1 MRFLGTQ
8 DIALRAEKDALELNI
23 QKAGMSGAEK
33 RDPQSVAKMRQR
45 LSEIYTRLDP
55 AKAVKEQVKANQG
68 TRFNPAMGDYDPLN
82 MNLQTAMALVDRKYG
97 NQPGYLK
104 SRDQVKYS
112 IQNQLSGGTPIDSAS
127 VVGRARDELTK
138 ATKKDPGGAKAATL
152 ESRRNLV
159 DAQKTKASDLEGM
172 TNPYDIAMTLMDL
185 QNQGGM
191 DRPIGGGM
199 ANRPNISPYGNSL
212 PAQAMAAAGMVTDQM
227 RPSESIP
234 STQGILGK
242 EKGVQVDAFIKSLGS
257 MFDPAQLATPI
268 TGAADMADM
277 AFRALDPVARQ
288 QVEKELKGAT
298 KEEQDTFIARML
310 GMLTGG
316 IIQGKIGAKLSSR
329 LKSAADRPL
338 PAPLEEA
345 LTNMAANQGTKRNFL
360 PEIAT
365 KTNPDQIGLAQ
376 AASMK
381 RPVKSQATPAPKSS
395 SAPAYSI
402 DAPEKLYHGSPSKFS
417 QLKDQPL
424 YFTSEYPGQT
434 RKYSELGG
442 RGSNRQFEPLFVDEQ
457 GVVYE
462 RQPNDVWAAKWDSG
476 EDGELVPLP
485 ESARSSIPNLTLDDV
500 ERLQRNWVGGGMAP
514 EAYRYETK
522 GSGKLLNLVREEKP
536 GDSHGFIR
544 GDSQAIK
551 DVIGTLDPQG
561 NSLAQTIIE
570 KARKEGY
577 FDWQD
582 TTMLSESWA
591 STRNGRLQTEAW
603 NIISSQLKEKGYSGI
618 RFADDGSVTTALL
631 DKPTFSSRTELR
643 SKVNEPIATPA
654 DFTVGQEIKVPKKN
668 GSEVAAKVTD
678 VTDVSVGIET
688 AAGVKKFYSPE
699 DAKAILKPQEQPVQA
714 KATPMATQLAPE
726 DILVHPDIQF
736 RGKAKSSEMVIDKTG
751 NVTTK
756 LKSVDAYN
764 KTQGGSLLVWESNT
778 GKRFVV
784 DGHHRLELAK
794 RATRFVDDTP
804 EGQIDVPRE
813 IPVNVIREADGWSL
827 NEAQFKGL
835 MANLRDQKADPLDAA
850 LILRKRGITPDQIDG
865 FFTKEGVTVSAA
877 RSKEIKGTMGLSVPA
892 FERAMGSYDVNQQS
906 VAGLGSIDGLTPEQ
920 QLAAI
925 GILEKGD
932 HNTFKEGAVIAQKIK
947 DRGAGT
953 VTKAADEQMGFGDMF
968 GDGGPDPFA
977 DYLSTIGTEATLQ
990 KMAEGQITKKFR
1002 DLNAPLNADL
1012 LEGEFINADLRGA
1025 LKDKLGGSQS
1035 KARGKVDILFDLDKN
1050 FQRYVSEQA
1059 QKVMNGNVSEDQAAK
1074 EIAQAAI
1081 DKIGS
1086 PDFEREFV
1094 RGLVQPS
1101 PDSGSNGG
1109 LPPGPPDAG
1118 GVPGSP
1124 DAGGPKRVNPKQ
1136 RRQAGKTDPKT
1147 LGAAAGAALTG
1158 AAFYFKDDINKAI
1171 EENDLEDIRN
1181 TLIKAGIGTAL
1192 ATVLFDKGRGAV
1204 IGATKNSF
1212 DPFRVILDPRSVEK
1226 LSATGPFK
1234 SSLAD
1239 VLTVNDLYKLKTAKA
1254 MINVEKTAKDVFG
1267 KNPGKNPVYKEW
1279 NTKYRDHVEQ
1289 NIANGKKWDDGVPED
1304 FAKFAKSAI
1313 KEMDTMLDEWEKL
1326 GGRIKVANNGLQQ
1339 TKMEIGASIKL
1350 ATGEWAEYQG
1360 FSKLKDGA
1368 VKLQVEVVNAAG
1380 KKVLRD
1386 IAPGEEFGRPVYR
1399 MGEAYVPRIYTRS
1412 FIEQLLKGD
1421 DTFKSALSDAVVKAG
1436 GDPLSDAEF
1445 TSLKDMARGFAE
1457 TEAATD
1463 INSFMGNLQ
1472 KERQLQFA
1480 KFEYTTPDGKKVVVD
1495 PYENSYFDAV
1505 RKYTDRAAKRVAVA
1519 QVLGVESDVL
1529 AKVIDGVRGVDYDG
1543 ANYLTSLVGNLLD
1556 LGPKAPDQRNWM
1568 SKLARKEGQYQAVT
1582 KLLGGTSAISQF
1594 ADIIIPLT
1602 EFGPVTVGRAIQKL
1616 VKDPTFKSDID
1627 AFNGGTQAWVKEMT
1641 GVENTG
1647 GKAEIAT
1654 AKFIDT
1660 GMAVVLLKQ
1669 MDKTMKRVNT
1679 ASVVTEV
1686 ERIGKKIEA
1695 GQNLTGP
1702 ETRAI
1707 ERLGLA
1713 KWQDSIKSVGLE
1725 KTMAK
1730 ERFQADIA
1738 GHAKTFQYSGATEDL
1753 PLWMSHPAGAMAM
1766 RFKKPWY
1773 VATKTLMQGA
1783 LNEASQGNFTPFARA
1798 VAYSVTVGAGAQ
1810 YMKDIIKMSGLDD
1823 ETRTLLMEALQGK
1836 DAGKFGEAIKRM
1848 FVDAPLEK
1856 NYLAQ
1861 GIRNIREEK
1870 AGALMQLFGLVGQTI
1885 YESGSSG
1892 IAGEVLPIN
1901 QRSQSDVRRFD
1912 SFDSFKPISVQSAL
1926 RGLGMGGAMI
1936 NKMGG
1941 TLTPE
1946 KANADIYEAF
1956 RSEVIP
1962 ARRVFDLFNA
1972 KPDEVRARE
1981 DARKIKIENA
1991 KVPKDLPTKERNQ
2004 ILEGVATPEKVRR
2017 SIRNSIKSG
2026 KKLKL

>member
-8 DIALRAEKDALELNI
+8 DIALRAEKDALEQNI

-82 MNLQTAMALVDRKYG
+82 MNLETAMALVDRKYG

-159 DAQKTKASDLEGM
+159 DTQKTKASDLEGM

-242 EKGVQVDAFIKSLGS
+242 EKGVQVDAFLKSMGS

-316 IIQGKIGAKLSSR
+316 VIQGKIGAKLSSR

-338 PAPLEEA
+338 PAPLEDV

-360 PEIAT
+360 PEMKAT
-365 KTNPDQIGLAQ
+365 QPVPDQIGLAQ

-381 RPVKSQATPAPKSS
+381 RPVKP
-395 SAPAYSI
+395 
-402 DAPEKLYHGSPSKFS
+402 
-417 QLKDQPL
+417 
-424 YFTSEYPGQT
+424 
-434 RKYSELGG
+434 R
-442 RGSNRQFEPLFVDEQ
+442 V
-457 GVVYE
+457 
-462 RQPNDVWAAKWDSG
+462 
-476 EDGELVPLP
+476 
-485 ESARSSIPNLTLDDV
+485 
-500 ERLQRNWVGGGMAP
+500 
-514 EAYRYETK
+514 
-522 GSGKLLNLVREEKP
+522 
-536 GDSHGFIR
+536 
-544 GDSQAIK
+544 
-551 DVIGTLDPQG
+551 
-561 NSLAQTIIE
+561 
-570 KARKEGY
+570 
-577 FDWQD
+577 
-582 TTMLSESWA
+582 
-591 STRNGRLQTEAW
+591 
-603 NIISSQLKEKGYSGI
+603 
-618 RFADDGSVTTALL
+618 
-631 DKPTFSSRTELR
+631 
-643 SKVNEPIATPA
+643 EPIATPA

-668 GSEVAAKVTD
+668 GSESAAKVTD

-699 DAKAILKPQEQPVQA
+699 DAKAILKPQENT
-714 KATPMATQLAPE
+714 ATPRTPTDVVFETMSPD
-726 DILVHPDIQF
+726 DIQVHPKMQF
-736 RGKAKSSEMVIDKTG
+736 RGIAKSSTQLVDRNG
-751 NVTTK
+751 NVTGEYK
-756 LKSVDAYN
+756 DVKNFYPSQA
-764 KTQGGSLLVWESNT
+764 GPLLVWEAKD

-784 DGHHRLELAK
+784 DGHHRLDMAK
-794 RATRFVDDTP
+794 RADGFFEKNPD
-804 EGQIDVPRE
+804 GSLVPQDRKLSVEVKRE
-813 IPVNVIREADGWSL
+813 VDGWSA
-827 NEAQFKGL
+827 EQIQFEGV
-835 MANLRDQKADPLDAA
+835 MRNLRDQKADPLDAA
-850 LILRKRGITPDQIDG
+850 YVLRNRGFKPNEIQAYFKESGVKADGRTTQTIEGLLALDETTFTRALDNQNIDQ
-865 FFTKEGVTVSAA
+865 KALAGV
-877 RSKEIKGTMGLSVPA
+877 GTQGLSP
-892 FERAMGSYDVNQQS
+892 R
-906 VAGLGSIDGLTPEQ
+906 Q
-920 QLAAI
+920 QLAALSA
-925 GILEKGD
+925 LED
-932 HNTFKEGAVIAQKIK
+932 ERINTFKQGQYLGQAIK
-947 DRGAGT
+947 DAGEPVLKKT
-953 VTKAADEQMGFGDMF
+953 DDSGQGGFGDMF
-968 GDGGPDPFA
+968 GDEFA
-977 DYLSTIGTEATLQ
+977 DYESTLATTVVLRSAAEGIVARRFKSLLEPIGMEKLDGEVINATGRKELASGLGKSRRDVTSKLDGIFRDNDFKEFVSQTARDVLNENITEAQGATRI
-990 KMAEGQITKKFR
+990 AEEAARRISGQS
-1002 DLNAPLNADL
+1002 
-1012 LEGEFINADLRGA
+1012 EGEILRNAILGEPKAGGDGA
-1025 LKDKLGGSQS
+1025 
-1035 KARGKVDILFDLDKN
+1035 VPP
-1050 FQRYVSEQA
+1050 SE
-1059 QKVMNGNVSEDQAAK
+1059 
-1074 EIAQAAI
+1074 
-1081 DKIGS
+1081 
-1086 PDFEREFV
+1086 
-1094 RGLVQPS
+1094 
-1101 PDSGSNGG
+1101 
-1109 LPPGPPDAG
+1109 PPGAR
-1118 GVPGSP
+1118 PGSP
-1124 DAGGPKRVNPKQ
+1124 DPGQPKRVNPKQ
-1136 RRQAGKTDPKT
+1136 KRQAGKTDPKT

-1239 VLTVNDLYKLKTAKA
+1239 VLTVNDLYKLKSAKA

-1289 NIANGKKWDDGVPED
+1289 NIANGKKWDDGVPEE
-1304 FAKFAKSAI
+1304 FATFAKSAI

-1326 GGRIKVANNGLQQ
+1326 GGRIKVTNNGLQQ

-1360 FSKLKDGA
+1360 FSKLKDGT

-1412 FIEQLLKGD
+1412 FIEQILKGD
-1421 DTFKSALSDAVVKAG
+1421 DAFKSALSEAVVKAG

-1445 TSLKDMARGFAE
+1445 TSLKDMARGFTE

-1519 QVLGVESDVL
+1519 EVLGVESDVL

-1602 EFGPVTVGRAIQKL
+1602 EFGPKTVGRAIQKL

-1647 GKAEIAT
+1647 GKGEIAT

-1660 GMAVVLLKQ
+1660 GMAVVQLKQ
-1669 MDKTMKRVNT
+1669 MDKTMKRINT
-1679 ASVVTEV
+1679 ASVVTQV
-1686 ERIGKKIEA
+1686 EQIGKKIEA
-1695 GQNLTGP
+1695 KQPLTGP
-1702 ETRAI
+1702 ESRMVD
-1707 ERLGLA
+1707 RLGMT
-1713 KWQDSIKSVGLE
+1713 KWVDAIKKDGL
-1725 KTMAK
+1725 KTTMAK
-1730 ERFQADIA
+1730 EKFQADIA
-1738 GHAKTFQYSGATEDL
+1738 GHAKTFQYSGAAEDL
-1753 PLWMSHPAGAMAM
+1753 PQWMSHPVGAIAM

-1783 LNEASQGNFTPFARA
+1783 LNEASQGNFTPFARL
-1798 VAYSVTVGAGAQ
+1798 VAYSVGVGAGAQ

-1823 ETRTLLMEALQGK
+1823 ETRDLLT
-1836 DAGKFGEAIKRM
+1836 DAWKGADAAKFGEAIKRM
-1848 FVDAPLEK
+1848 FVDVPLEK

-1901 QRSQSDVRRFD
+1901 QRSQSDVRQFN
-1912 SFDSFKPISVQSAL
+1912 SWDSFKPISYQSGMRIAGMVGAQVQ
-1926 RGLGMGGAMI
+1926 
-1936 NKMGG
+1936 KMGG

-1946 KANADIYEAF
+1946 KADANTYEAF

>member
-8 DIALRAEKDALELNI
+8 DIALRAEKDALEQNI

-159 DAQKTKASDLEGM
+159 DAQRTKASDLEGM

-242 EKGVQVDAFIKSLGS
+242 EKGVQVDAFLKSMGS

-298 KEEQDTFIARML
+298 KEEQDTFIARVL

-316 IIQGKIGAKLSSR
+316 VIQGKIGAKLSSR

-338 PAPLEEA
+338 PAPLEDV
-345 LTNMAANQGTKRNFL
+345 LTNMAASQGTKRNFL

-381 RPVKSQATPAPKSS
+381 RPAKPRVEPAPKSP

-424 YFTSEYPGQT
+424 YFMSEYPGQT

-462 RQPNDVWAAKWDSG
+462 RQPNNVWAAKWDSG

-485 ESARSSIPNLTLDDV
+485 ESARSSIPNLNLDDV
-500 ERLQRNWVGGGMAP
+500 ERMQRNWVGGGMAP

-522 GSGKLLNLVREEKP
+522 GSGKLLNLVREERP
-536 GDSHGFIR
+536 GDPGGFIK
-544 GDSQAIK
+544 GDSQAVK
-551 DVIGTLDPQG
+551 DIIGKLDPQG
-561 NSLAQTIIE
+561 NSLAQEIIE

-618 RFADDGSVTTALL
+618 RFADDGTVTTALL
-631 DKPTFSSRTELR
+631 DKPIFSNRTELR
-643 SKVNEPIATPA
+643 SKVKEPITKPA
-654 DFTVGQEIKVPKKN
+654 DFTVGQDIKVPKKN

-678 VTDVSVGIET
+678 VTDFSVGIET
-688 AAGVKKFYSPE
+688 TGGVKKFYSPE

-877 RSKEIKGTMGLSVPA
+877 RSKEIKGTMGLSDPA

-906 VAGLGSIDGLTPEQ
+906 VAGVGSIDGLTPEQ

-1035 KARGKVDILFDLDKN
+1035 KARGKVDILFDLDKD

-1059 QKVMNGNVSEDQAAK
+1059 QKVMNGDVPETQAAN

-1081 DKIGS
+1081 DRIGS

-1094 RGLVQPS
+1094 RGLVQPRA
-1101 PDSGSNGG
+1101 DSGFNGG
-1109 LPPGPPDAG
+1109 LPPGPPDTG

-1124 DAGGPKRVNPKQ
+1124 GAGQPKRVNPKQ

-1147 LGAAAGAALTG
+1147 LGVVAGVAGAGAAV
-1158 AAFYFKDDINKAI
+1158 YFKNDIEEAI
-1171 EENDLEDIRN
+1171 ERNNLQDIRN
-1181 TLIKAGIGTAL
+1181 TLVKAGL
-1192 ATVLFDKGRGAV
+1192 ATAAVTMLFEGGRRGLKSSASRS
-1204 IGATKNSF
+1204 IDA
-1212 DPFRVILDPRSVEK
+1212 FRFVLDPRSIEK
-1226 LSATGPFK
+1226 LAEPGPFK
-1234 SSLAD
+1234 SSLLD
-1239 VLTVNDLYKLKTAKA
+1239 VLSTNDLYRLKTTRA
-1254 MINVEKTAKDVFG
+1254 MLNVEDAAKKSFG
-1267 KNPGKNPVYKEW
+1267 DTPGKNEVYREW
-1279 NTKYRDHVEQ
+1279 NRKYRDHVEA
-1289 NIANGKKWDDGVPED
+1289 NIAEGRAWDDGVPKE
-1304 FAKFAKSAI
+1304 FADFAKSAI

-1326 GGRIKVANNGLQQ
+1326 GGRIKVVNDGTQHMKLE
-1339 TKMEIGASIKL
+1339 TGASIKL
-1350 ATGEWAEYQG
+1350 ASGEWAEYKG
-1360 FSKLKDGA
+1360 FKRTPEDQVRLEAEVTKADGSK
-1368 VKLQVEVVNAAG
+1368 VTRE
-1380 KKVLRD
+1380 
-1386 IAPGEEFGRPVYR
+1386 IAPGEDFGRPVYR

-1412 FIEQLLKGD
+1412 FIDQLINGD
-1421 DTFKSALSDAVVKAG
+1421 ESFKSALSEAVVKAG
-1436 GDPLSDAEF
+1436 GEPLSDAEF
-1445 TSLKDMARGFAE
+1445 ITLKDMARGFDE
-1457 TEAATD
+1457 TESATD

-1480 KFEYTTPDGKKVVVD
+1480 KFEYTPAGGGPEDVILVD

-1505 RKYTDRAAKRVAVA
+1505 RKYMDRAAKRVAVA
-1519 QVLGVESDVL
+1519 EVLGVESDVL
-1529 AKVIDGVRGVDYDG
+1529 AKVINGVRGVDPDG
-1543 ANYLTSLVGNLLD
+1543 AEYLTTLVGRLLD
-1556 LGPKAPDQRNWM
+1556 LGPKARNFKSIRDQA
-1568 SKLARKEGQYQAVT
+1568 ARVEGQYQAMT
-1582 KLLGGTSAISQF
+1582 KLLGGTAAVSQLS
-1594 ADIIIPLT
+1594 DIIIPLT
-1602 EFGPVTVGRAIQKL
+1602 ETGVVNVSKSVYKL
-1616 VKDPTFKSDID
+1616 VKDKDFRADID
-1627 AFNGGTQAWVKEMT
+1627 AFNGGTQAWIKEMT
-1641 GVENTG
+1641 DIEHTG
-1647 GKAEIAT
+1647 NKVLIANG
-1654 AKFIDT
+1654 KFIDFAM
-1660 GMAVVLLKQ
+1660 GVLQVKQ
-1669 MDKTMKRVNT
+1669 MDKIVKRINT
-1679 ASVVTEV
+1679 ASVVTEAERLMRKV
-1686 ERIGKKIEA
+1686 ESKVT
-1695 GQNLTGP
+1695 LTEP
-1702 ETRAI
+1702 EMRAMD
-1707 ERLGLA
+1707 RLGLT
-1713 KWQDSIKSVGLE
+1713 KWQEQIKSKGTDSLMSSE
-1725 KTMAK
+1725 K
-1730 ERFQADIA
+1730 FQSDLA
-1738 GHAKTFQYSGATEDL
+1738 GHARTFQYSGSPEDL
-1753 PLWMSHPAGAMAM
+1753 PLWMSSPVGSMVM

-1773 VATKTLMQGA
+1773 VTTKTLMQGA
-1783 LNEASQGNFTPFARA
+1783 LNEASQGNFTPFARL
-1798 VAYSVTVGAGAQ
+1798 VGYSVAIGGGAQ
-1810 YMKDIIKMSGLDD
+1810 YLKDIIKLSGLDD
-1823 ETRTLLMEALQGK
+1823 DTKQMLSEGN
-1836 DAGKFGEAIKRM
+1836 FGEAIKRF
-1848 FVDAPLEK
+1848 FVDVPLEK
-1856 NYLAQ
+1856 NYLGQAIR
-1861 GIRNIREEK
+1861 GIREDRANGLMQMFGLIGQTVYE
-1870 AGALMQLFGLVGQTI
+1870 AGAGGV
-1885 YESGSSG
+1885 
-1892 IAGEVLPIN
+1892 AGELFPIN
-1901 QRSQSDVRRFD
+1901 QRSQSDIRRF
-1912 SFDSFKPISVQSAL
+1912 SSWERFEPISSQSFRRLA
-1926 RGLGMGGAMI
+1926 GIGGDYFREGI
-1936 NKMGG
+1936 TDKTN
-1941 TLTPE
+1941 
-1946 KANADIYEAF
+1946 ANIYETL
-1956 RSEVIP
+1956 RSEWIP
-1962 ARRVFDLFNA
+1962 ARRLADILSFRPEMLDL
-1972 KPDEVRARE
+1972 KPEEVKKRE
-1981 DARKIKIENA
+1981 DERKIKVENA
-1991 KVPKDLPTKERNQ
+1991 KVDKNLPTQQRNQ
-2004 ILEGVATPEKVRR
+2004 ILPLVAAPEKVRR